1 MRKRQ
6 STRNIVYRATLLG
19 LLAILAACGGGDK
32 KEEPPPCTSNIIV
45 LIICSI
51 LSTDGPVPNEGPV
64 SANDS
69 SAAGKSSA
77 AAGVNGESPEIVQ
90 VDEFEPNNV
99 LDNANIV
106 TFPGSIAEVSTGV
119 EYKGSV
125 QSTDDAADFLIFTPN
140 RSGSHRIYLC
150 ADTCAESLEDD
161 AAYIMIY
168 DQYQTTI
175 TGTPVGTITRQ
186 EITAD
191 LTAGFAYYVEVNGYN
206 AGAESYVYRLM
217 VID

>member
-1 MRKRQ
+1 MRKNG

-19 LLAILAACGGGDK
+19 LLAILAACGGDK
-32 KEEPPPCTSNIIV
+32 KEEPVPCTENIII

-51 LSTDGPVPNEGPV
+51 LSSDSPVPNEGPV

-69 SAAGKSSA
+69 SAAGKSLA
-77 AAGVNGESPEIVQ
+77 PAGVIGESTEIVQ

-106 TFPGSIAEVSTGV
+106 TFPSSLAEVSTGV
-119 EYKGSV
+119 EFKGSV
-125 QSTDDAADFLIFTPN
+125 QSIDDAADHLIFTPN
-140 RSGSHRIYLC
+140 RSGSHHIYLC

-161 AAYIMIY
+161 AVYIMIY
-168 DQYQTTI
+168 DQNQTTI
-175 TGTPVGTITRQ
+175 AGTPVGTITRQ
-186 EITAD
+186 EIAAD

-206 AGAESYVYRLM
+206 AGGESYDYRLM

>member
-1 MRKRQ
+1 MRKNKHG
-6 STRNIVYRATLLG
+6 RNIVYRATLLG
-19 LLAILAACGGGDK
+19 LLAMLAACGGDK
-32 KEEPPPCTSNIIV
+32 KEEPSPCTANIIV
-45 LIICSI
+45 LIICTI
-51 LSTDGPVPNEGPV
+51 LSTDSPLPNAGPV
-64 SANDS
+64 SANDL
-69 SAAGKSSA
+69 SAAGKPLA
-77 AAGVNGESPEIVQ
+77 PAGVNGETPGIVQ

-106 TFPGSIAEVSTGV
+106 TFPGSLAELSTGV
-119 EYKGSV
+119 EFKGSV
-125 QSTDDAADFLIFTPN
+125 QSTGDTADFLIFTPN
-140 RSGSHRIYLC
+140 RSGPHRIYLC

-168 DQYQTTI
+168 DQNQTTI

-186 EITAD
+186 EIVAD

-206 AGAESYVYRLM
+206 AGGASYDYRLM